1 MGRPGKGL
9 TTYLDLRTKNSNK
22 KQKAMFYITDIT
34 NQYSRKFLKI
44 FNYSHYL
51 GYKIKQVHNKPTG
64 AYFSLIK
71 QINNIT
77 KSEINVQIHTNFV
90 KSGVNKKVIHANK
103 TIGHINKA
111 IQFEEW
117 ERNNKTTTCVDKDR
131 QTSSAYNIKGKEKL

>member
-1 MGRPGKGL
+1 MTK
-9 TTYLDLRTKNSNK
+9 YLDLRTKNSNK

-90 KSGVNKKVIHANK
+90 KSGFNKTIIHANK
-103 TIGHINKA
+103 TIGHINKE
-111 IQFEEW
+111 IQFEEM
-117 ERNNKTTTCVDKDR
+117 ERDIKTTTSVDKDK
-131 QTSSAYNIKGKEKL
+131 QTSNAYDIKGKEKTPSTSEK